1 MLKRRKR
8 QSKKLTDF
16 HGFGPS
22 ASHNT
27 ISPKENYRK
36 QCFEAVDL
44 LINTIEDRFSQ
55 KSYMMFE
62 KLESLLLDALIAK
75 DTPDLIDDISKLY
88 YDDID
93 TDRLPCQLDLFRV
106 MLDGQEI
113 VCFSDIHKAVKEFT
127 SAQVNAIC
135 EVMKVIYR
143 ILINP
148 ATSATAE
155 RTFSLAR
162 RLKIWLRST
171 MEAPRFNSLSIL
183 HQYKERSRNIDLI
196 DIANLY
202 VCNDNRSS
210 HFGLSTKEDL

>member
-1 MLKRRKR
+1 MLKRKKR

-22 ASHNT
+22 ASHKT

-36 QCFEAVDL
+36 QYFEAVDL

-62 KLESLLLDALIAK
+62 KLESLLLDALIA
-75 DTPDLIDDISKLY
+75 LIDDISKLY

-113 VCFSDIHKAVKEFT
+113 VCFSDINKAVKELT
-127 SAQVNAIC
+127 SAQVDAIC
-135 EVMKVIYR
+135 EVMKVIYL

-148 ATSATAE
+148 ANSATAE
-155 RTFSLAR
+155 RTFSL
-162 RLKIWLRST
+162 
-171 MEAPRFNSLSIL
+171 
-183 HQYKERSRNIDLI
+183 ER
-196 DIANLY
+196 
-202 VCNDNRSS
+202 
-210 HFGLSTKEDL
+210 